1 MVMMM
6 GIEETCE
13 TMFESTQEEMSGI
26 ACSTLEIMAIYVVPL
41 PRKVVL
47 TSSQGVKRAIREVK
61 LVEARVD
68 GVRSYFL
75 QKAGLRGD
83 YCKKTPERA
92 AALAA
97 TSTTLYSTYAG
108 EDYGSVAY
116 LLQAGSGVAK
126 ALNKKH
132 FHRGN
137 HA

>member
-1 MVMMM
+1 
-6 GIEETCE
+6 
-13 TMFESTQEEMSGI
+13 MSGI

-47 TSSQGVKRAIREVK
+47 TSSQGAKRAMREVK

-75 QKAGLRGD
+75 QKADLRGN
-83 YCKKTPERA
+83 YCKRTPERA

-97 TSTTLYSTYAG
+97 TSTALYSTCAG
-108 EDYGSVAY
+108 EAYGSVAY
-116 LLQAGSGVAK
+116 PPQAESGVSK
-126 ALNKKH
+126 TLNKEH

-137 HA
+137 HAEDN